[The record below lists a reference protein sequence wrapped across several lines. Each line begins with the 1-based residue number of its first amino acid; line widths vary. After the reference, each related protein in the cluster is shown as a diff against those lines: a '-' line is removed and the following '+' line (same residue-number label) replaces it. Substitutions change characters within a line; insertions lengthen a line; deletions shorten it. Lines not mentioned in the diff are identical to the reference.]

1 MNLRGNSG
9 NVTDV
14 EDLRRQ
20 IETALGNVDE
30 IVKNNAVINVATTAE
45 ATTNGIGNNN
55 DDEMVVYVSIKL
67 NKSDPRLQQNNI
79 SGSQYHGYEPS
90 ENHVDFRNAGA
101 GDQSGF
107 DKKDLTKKVNMTSN
121 QNIPYEVTG
130 GTGGA
135 RGLKE
140 EMSRPQDRVGVKVN
154 SSK

>member
-1 MNLRGNSG
+1 M
-9 NVTDV
+9 
-14 EDLRRQ
+14 
-20 IETALGNVDE
+20 
-30 IVKNNAVINVATTAE
+30 
-45 ATTNGIGNNN
+45 
-55 DDEMVVYVSIKL
+55 
-67 NKSDPRLQQNNI
+67 QQNNI

-107 DKKDLTKKVNMTSN
+107 DKNTKKVNMTSN